1 MDQSNSD
8 RRHLVLASASPRRRG
23 YLDQLGYDFEAAVPD
38 TEEQAHPGEAPEAYV
53 RRNAQEKAAAV
64 AARFSP
70 QAVVVAA
77 DTVVVLGG
85 RIMEKP
91 AGADG
96 AREMLR
102 SLSGQV
108 HQVITG
114 VCVRGKGP
122 DGAERETV
130 FAVTTDV
137 EFKSLPDDEIE
148 AYIASGEP
156 MDKAGAYAIQGRAA
170 YMIRR
175 IAGSYTNVVGLPL
188 TELEETL
195 SREFG
200 VKPTFRENDE
210 R

>member
-1 MDQSNSD
+1 MDPLESGS
-8 RRHLVLASASPRRRG
+8 RHLVLASASPRRRG
-23 YLDQLGYDFEAAVPD
+23 YLHQLGYDFEAVVPQ
-38 TEEQAHPGEAPEAYV
+38 TEERPRAGEEAEAYV
-53 RRNAQEKAAAV
+53 LRNAREKSADV
-64 AARFSP
+64 AGKVLP

-91 AGADG
+91 AGAEG

-102 SLSGQV
+102 ALSGQV

-114 VCVRGKGP
+114 VCVRGKGA
-122 DGAERETV
+122 DGAEKVRS

-137 EFKSLPDDEIE
+137 EFKGLPDGEIA

-188 TELEETL
+188 TELEEVL
-195 SREFG
+195 SAEFG
-200 VKPTFRENDE
+200 VKPTFHGAAGA
-210 R
+210 

>member
-1 MDQSNSD
+1 MDPSSSGG
-8 RRHLVLASASPRRRG
+8 RHLVLASASPRRRG
-23 YLDQLGYDFEAAVPD
+23 YLHQLGYDFEARSPQ
-38 TEEQAHPGEAPEAYV
+38 TEERSRAGETPEAYV
-53 RRNAQEKAAAV
+53 LRNAREKSADV
-64 AARFSP
+64 AGRVPP

-77 DTVVVLGG
+77 DTVVVLRG

-91 AGADG
+91 AGAEG
-96 AREMLR
+96 AHEMLR
-102 SLSGQV
+102 SLSGRV

-114 VCVRGKGP
+114 VCVRGRGA
-122 DGAERETV
+122 DGAEKVRS

-137 EFKSLPDDEIE
+137 EFKELPDEEIA

-175 IAGSYTNVVGLPL
+175 ISGSYTNVVGLPL

-195 SREFG
+195 SKEFG
-200 VKPTFRENDE
+200 VKPTFHGPAGA
-210 R
+210 

>member
-1 MDQSNSD
+1 MDPLPSGS
-8 RRHLVLASASPRRRG
+8 RHLVLASASPRRRG
-23 YLDQLGYDFEAAVPD
+23 YLHQLGYDFEAVTPQ
-38 TEEQAHPGEAPEAYV
+38 TEEKPRAGETPEAYV
-53 RRNAQEKAAAV
+53 RRNALEKSADV
-64 AARFSP
+64 AGRVSP
-70 QAVVVAA
+70 RAVVVAA
-77 DTVVVLGG
+77 DTVVVLRG

-91 AGADG
+91 AGAEG

-102 SLSGQV
+102 ALSGQV

-114 VCVRGKGP
+114 VCVRGRGA
-122 DGAERETV
+122 DGAEKMRS

-137 EFKSLPDDEIE
+137 EFKALPDEEIE
-148 AYIASGEP
+148 AYLASGEP

-195 SREFG
+195 SAEFG
-200 VKPTFRENDE
+200 VKPTFHGPAGA
-210 R
+210 

>member
-1 MDQSNSD
+1 M
-8 RRHLVLASASPRRRG
+8 LASASPRRRG
-23 YLDQLGYDFEAAVPD
+23 YLHQLGYDFEAVTPR
-38 TEEQAHPGEAPEAYV
+38 TEEKPREGETPEGYV
-53 RRNAQEKAAAV
+53 RRNAREKSADV
-64 AARFSP
+64 AGRVSP

-77 DTVVVLGG
+77 DTVVALGG

-91 AGADG
+91 AGAEG

-102 SLSGQV
+102 ALSGQV

-114 VCVRGKGP
+114 VCVRGKGA
-122 DGAERETV
+122 DGAEQECV

-137 EFKSLPDDEIE
+137 EFKALPDEEIE
-148 AYIASGEP
+148 AYLASGEP

-175 IAGSYTNVVGLPL
+175 ISGSYTNVVGLPL

-200 VKPTFRENDE
+200 VKPTFHGPAGA
-210 R
+210 

>member
-1 MDQSNSD
+1 MDPLKSGS
-8 RRHLVLASASPRRRG
+8 RHLVLASASPRRRG
-23 YLDQLGYDFEAAVPD
+23 YLHQLGYDFEALSPQ
-38 TEEQAHPGEAPEAYV
+38 TEEKPRAGEDAEAYV
-53 RRNAQEKAAAV
+53 LRNALEKSADV
-64 AARFSP
+64 AGKVSP

-77 DTVVVLGG
+77 DTVVVLRG

-91 AGADG
+91 GSVEGAH
-96 AREMLR
+96 EMLR
-102 SLSGQV
+102 ALSGQV

-114 VCVRGKGP
+114 VCVRGKGL
-122 DGAERETV
+122 DGAGKVRS

-137 EFKSLPDDEIE
+137 EFKALPDEEIA

-188 TELEETL
+188 TELEEAL
-195 SREFG
+195 SAEFG
-200 VKPTFRENDE
+200 VKPTFDGTAGA
-210 R
+210 